1 MNFQFY
7 LPLNTAGASSVVN
20 QIFASYLY
28 QSVDDI
34 KQAFYRTAI
43 NEFGENYIESNFD
56 SVEAQEAFEFWC
68 SFYTDYSFPLSASFV
83 NRFRSGETPIGI
95 VGYDIYNTL
104 AVSAPEIRGKWKFAL
119 LPGTE
124 ELDANGNIVIDH
136 QGAASGMGLTMMG
149 TTDNP
154 YEAWA
159 FMDWFTSADTQVNY
173 AREIEAILGA
183 AARHNTANVAAFTRL
198 AWTEEEKDIL
208 MEQWKYTV
216 GVPEVA
222 GGYYTGR
229 NLENAFREVVNNNYN
244 PRQILADYI
253 LTINSEIDRK
263 REEFG
268 LSSSTKKADANKWG

>member
-1 MNFQFY
+1 M
-7 LPLNTAGASSVVN
+7 
-20 QIFASYLY
+20 
-28 QSVDDI
+28 
-34 KQAFYRTAI
+34 
-43 NEFGENYIESNFD
+43 
-56 SVEAQEAFEFWC
+56 
-68 SFYTDYSFPLSASFV
+68 
-83 NRFRSGETPIGI
+83 
-95 VGYDIYNTL
+95 YNTL
-104 AVSAPEIRGKWKFAL
+104 AVSAPEVRGKWSFAL

-124 ELDANGNIVIDH
+124 KVDANGNTYIDH
-136 QGAASGMGLTMMG
+136 QGAASGMSLIMMD

-154 YEAWA
+154 FEAWA

-198 AWTEEEKDIL
+198 AWTEEEKEML
-208 MEQWKYTV
+208 MAQWVDTV

-229 NLENAFREVVNNNYN
+229 NLENAFREVVNNKYN
-244 PRQILADYI
+244 ARQILQDYI

-268 LSSSTKKADANKWG
+268 LASSQKASEKYQGQK